1 MPAVGQNL
9 AHDSARTHVTGQSVF
24 LDDLAPLAGELL
36 AGIVPSPHAH
46 GRLLKLD
53 TNKAAQIP
61 GVAAALTAA
70 DVPGHNRFGP
80 VVVDEDLLVEEYA
93 VFLGQPLALI
103 AADSPDT
110 LHEAIA
116 AVEID
121 MEPLP
126 PILSI
131 DEAMAA
137 ESWLSDTL
145 KIERGDLAAGFDRA
159 DHVIE
164 GTLDIGGQ
172 EQFYLESQI
181 AIATPGE
188 QGQMHIQ
195 SSTQHTTEVQE
206 MVAEV
211 LGVPFN
217 HVICTCKRMGGAFG
231 GKETQA
237 APPAMMAALL
247 AHRTRRPIRFLY
259 HKDDDMRF
267 TGKRHPFKSFYK
279 AGVTHDGRIT
289 ALDVRLFSNGG
300 CSTDLSPAV
309 LERAL
314 LHTDNT
320 CYVENLRVT
329 GRICKTNLPS
339 NTAFRGFG
347 GPQGVASTENI
358 LEHAARQAGLDPLD
372 VRQRNVYGIDD
383 RNTTHYG
390 QTVANNTL
398 PELFAAIRNESDYD
412 ARRADVA
419 RFNQTS
425 PTHLRGLAV
434 SGVKFGISFTRRA
447 MNQANALVNIYHDG
461 SVMVSTGATEM
472 GQGVNTRI
480 RQIVA
485 DELGVP
491 YDRVLVAITSTEK
504 NNNTSPTAASA
515 GTDLNGA
522 AAADACSRLRGRLA
536 DVAAGMLGD
545 ATAGRPP
552 EPANIR
558 FSNGFAVDTRTPQ
571 TRVSFGEIVA
581 QAYEQRVSL
590 GERGFYATPGVDFNR
605 ATGRGNPFL
614 YYTNGVACTEVLIDR
629 FTGQYEATRVD
640 LIMDV
645 GQSINPGIDRGQVVG
660 GFVQGMGW
668 CTTEELIYS
677 PTGEL
682 LAPSPTTYKIPAVTD
697 VPKDFRVRFLDNPNN
712 VVSLRRSKAVGE
724 PPLLL
729 GLSAWLA
736 IKDAVAQAEV
746 RPTDR
751 GTASASLPLPAT
763 GEQVLLTLDRLS
775 AASETSGRV
784 SRGGV

>member
-1 MPAVGQNL
+1 MPAVGKNL
-9 AHDSARTHVTGQSVF
+9 AHDSARTHVTGRSVF
-24 LDDLAPLAGELL
+24 LDDLAPLAGELV

-46 GRLLKLD
+46 GRLLSLD
-53 TNKAAQIP
+53 TTQASQLP
-61 GVAAALTAA
+61 GVAAVLTAA

-103 AADSPDT
+103 AADSQDI
-110 LHEAIA
+110 LHQAIA
-116 AVEID
+116 AVEIE
-121 MEPLP
+121 MQELA

-131 DEAMAA
+131 DDAIAA
-137 ESWLSDTL
+137 ESWLGDTI
-145 KIERGDLAAGFDRA
+145 KIECGDLAAGFDEA
-159 DHVIE
+159 DYVVE

-181 AIATPGE
+181 AVATPGE

-217 HVICTCKRMGGAFG
+217 HVVCTCKRMGGAFG

-247 AHRTRRPIRFLY
+247 AGQTRRPVRFAY
-259 HKDDDMRF
+259 NKDDDMRF

-279 AGVTHDGRIT
+279 AGFTRDGRVT
-289 ALDVRLFSNGG
+289 ALDVELYSNGG

-320 CYVENLRVT
+320 FHFENLRVA
-329 GRICKTNLPS
+329 GRICKTHLPS

-358 LEHAARQAGLDPLD
+358 LEHVARYTGLDPLD
-372 VRQRNVYGIDD
+372 VRQRNTYGSVPDLTPP
-383 RNTTHYG
+383 TTPYG
-390 QTVANNTL
+390 QVVQNNTL
-398 PELFAAIRNESDYD
+398 PELFASIREEAGYD
-412 ARRADVA
+412 ARRAA
-419 RFNQTS
+419 ITRFNQAS

-485 DELGVP
+485 DELGVL
-491 YDRVLVAITSTEK
+491 YEQVLVAITSTEK
-504 NNNTSPTAASA
+504 NNNTSPTAASS

-522 AAADACSRLRGRLA
+522 AAADACSRLRERLA
-536 DVAAGMLGD
+536 AVAAGMLGSKP
-545 ATAGRPP
+545 AGRAP
-552 EPANIR
+552 ELANIV
-558 FSNGFAVDTRTPQ
+558 FQEGFAIDTRKP
-571 TRVSFGEIVA
+571 RKRI
-581 QAYEQRVSL
+581 
-590 GERGFYATPGVDFNR
+590 
-605 ATGRGNPFL
+605 PFDK
-614 YYTNGVACTEVLIDR
+614 V
-629 FTGQYEATRVD
+629 
-640 LIMDV
+640 
-645 GQSINPGIDRGQVVG
+645 
-660 GFVQGMGW
+660 
-668 CTTEELIYS
+668 
-677 PTGEL
+677 
-682 LAPSPTTYKIPAVTD
+682 
-697 VPKDFRVRFLDNPNN
+697 
-712 VVSLRRSKAVGE
+712 
-724 PPLLL
+724 
-729 GLSAWLA
+729 
-736 IKDAVAQAEV
+736 
-746 RPTDR
+746 
-751 GTASASLPLPAT
+751 
-763 GEQVLLTLDRLS
+763 
-775 AASETSGRV
+775 
-784 SRGGV
+784 

>member
-1 MPAVGQNL
+1 MPAVGKNI

-36 AGIVPSPHAH
+36 AGIVPSPYAH
-46 GRLLKLD
+46 GRLLSLN
-53 TNKAAQIP
+53 TTQAAQIP
-61 GVAAALTAA
+61 GVAAVLTAA

-80 VVVDEDLLVEEYA
+80 VLVDEDLLVDEYA

-103 AADSPDT
+103 AADSLDT

-116 AVEID
+116 AVEIK
-121 MEPLP
+121 MEELP

-131 DEAMAA
+131 DEALEA
-137 ESWLSDTL
+137 ESFLNDTI
-145 KIERGDLAAGFDRA
+145 KIECGDIAAGFDAA
-159 DHVIE
+159 DDIIE
-164 GTLDIGGQ
+164 STIDIGGQ

-181 AIATPGE
+181 AIAAPGE

-247 AHRTRRPIRFLY
+247 ANHTRRPVRFLY
-259 HKDDDMRF
+259 NKDDDMRF

-279 AGVTHDGRIT
+279 VGFTRDGRVT
-289 ALDVRLFSNGG
+289 ALDAKLFSNGG

-320 CYVENLRVT
+320 CHFENLRVT

-347 GPQGVASTENI
+347 GPQGVAATENV
-358 LEHAARQAGLDPLD
+358 LEHVARHAGLDPLD
-372 VRQRNVYGIDD
+372 VRQRNTYGLNE

-390 QTVANNTL
+390 QIVRNNTL
-398 PELFAAIRNESDYD
+398 PELFQSIRDEADYD
-412 ARRADVA
+412 ARRADIT

-491 YDRVLVAITSTEK
+491 YDQVLVAITSTEK
-504 NNNTSPTAASA
+504 NNNTSPTAASS

-522 AAADACSRLRGRLA
+522 AAADACSRLRERLA
-536 DVAAGMLGD
+536 EVAAGMLGNPD
-545 ATAGRPP
+545 AGRTP
-552 EPANIR
+552 EPANIV
-558 FSNGFAVDTRTPQ
+558 FQEGFAIDTRKP
-571 TRVSFGEIVA
+571 RKRIPFGDVIAE
-581 QAYEQRVSL
+581 AYEQRVSL

-605 ATGRGNPFL
+605 STGKGTPFL

-629 FTGQYEATRVD
+629 FTGQYETTRVD

-645 GQSINPGIDRGQVVG
+645 GESINPGIDRGQVIG

-668 CTTEELIYS
+668 CTTEELKYS
-677 PTGEL
+677 PKGEL

-697 VPKDFRVRFLDNPNN
+697 VPADLRVRFLDNPNN
-712 VVSLRRSKAVGE
+712 VVSIRRSKAVGE

-736 IKDAVAQAEV
+736 IKDAIAHQA
-746 RPTDR
+746 PDPNT
-751 GTASASLPLPAT
+751 SADLPLPAT
-763 GEQVLLTLDRLS
+763 GEQVLLALDRITATAPSL
-775 AASETSGRV
+775 A
-784 SRGGV
+784 

>member
-1 MPAVGQNL
+1 MPAVGKNL

-36 AGIVPSPHAH
+36 AGIVPSPYAH
-46 GRLLKLD
+46 GRLLSLN
-53 TNKAAQIP
+53 TTKAAQLP
-61 GVAAALTAA
+61 GVAAVLTAA

-80 VVVDEDLLVEEYA
+80 VLVDEDLLVEEHA
-93 VFLGQPLALI
+93 MFLGQPLALI
-103 AADSPDT
+103 AADSLDT
-110 LHEAIA
+110 LHAAIA
-116 AVEID
+116 AVQID
-121 MEPLP
+121 MEELP

-131 DEAMAA
+131 DEALEA
-137 ESWLSDTL
+137 ESFLNETI
-145 KIERGDLAAGFDRA
+145 KIECGDIDAGFDEA
-159 DHVIE
+159 DEIIE
-164 GTLDIGGQ
+164 GTIDIGGQ

-181 AIATPGE
+181 AIAAPGE

-247 AHRTRRPIRFLY
+247 ANHTRRPVRFLY
-259 HKDDDMRF
+259 NKDDDMRF

-279 AGVTHDGRIT
+279 AGFTRDGRVT
-289 ALDVRLFSNGG
+289 ALDVKLFSNGG

-320 CYVENLRVT
+320 CYFENLRVT

-347 GPQGVASTENI
+347 GPQGVAATENV
-358 LEHAARQAGLDPLD
+358 LEHVARHAGLDPLD
-372 VRQRNVYGIDD
+372 VRQRNTYGIND

-390 QTVANNTL
+390 QIVRNNTL
-398 PELFAAIRNESDYD
+398 PELFAAVREEADYD
-412 ARRADVA
+412 NRRGEIAV
-419 RFNQTS
+419 FNKTN

-491 YDRVLVAITSTEK
+491 YDQVLVAITSTEK
-504 NNNTSPTAASA
+504 NNNTSPTAASS

-522 AAADACSRLRGRLA
+522 AAADACSRLRNRLA
-536 DVAAGMLGD
+536 QVAAGMLGD
-545 ATAGRPP
+545 PAAGRTREP
-552 EPANIR
+552 EAIR
-558 FSNGFAVDTRTPQ
+558 FQDGDVFDTRKPQ
-571 TRVSFGEIVA
+571 DRIPFEKVIAE
-581 QAYEQRVSL
+581 AYEQRVSL

-605 ATGRGNPFL
+605 ATGKGTPFL

-629 FTGQYEATRVD
+629 FTGQYETTRVD

-645 GQSINPGIDRGQVVG
+645 GESINPGIDRGQVIG

-668 CTTEELIYS
+668 CTTEELVYG
-677 PTGEL
+677 PAGEL
-682 LAPSPTTYKIPAVTD
+682 LSPSPTTYKIPAVTD
-697 VPKDFRVRFLDNPNN
+697 VPADLRVRFLDNPNN
-712 VVSLRRSKAVGE
+712 VVSIRRSKAVGE

-736 IKDAVAQAEV
+736 LKDAIAQQA
-746 RPTDR
+746 PDPDT
-751 GTASASLPLPAT
+751 SADLPLPAT
-763 GEQVLLTLDRLS
+763 GEQVLLALDRIAS
-775 AASETSGRV
+775 ATPSLAS
-784 SRGGV
+784 